1 MNKQALK
8 TIIEAKSPQYFERL
22 PGFASSGLLRLLERI
37 VHADELLDFFDQHGD
52 KRNWEFI
59 QAVFDYL
66 HVSCVAPP
74 EHLKKI
80 PAQGR
85 LICVANHATGP
96 LDGLVLLHA
105 IGQVRQDVKIVLTDI
120 LAGLDNL
127 SDLFLLYDQYT
138 SRLQK
143 QNIAA
148 IRQAI
153 LAEQA
158 VIFFPAGE
166 VTKLSWHGI
175 RDRVWQA
182 GAFSL
187 AHKYRVPILPVAIH
201 ARNSFLYYLIALLHR
216 HASTL
221 LLSHEMFRKRSG
233 TISITIGDLLPPD
246 YICSKGLTDATTQA
260 DYVRIQVQ
268 NLLRKS
274 LSSSETMG

>member
-1 MNKQALK
+1 MIMKKQDLR
-8 TIIEAKSPQYFERL
+8 TVIEAKSPDFFNRL
-22 PGFASSGLLRLLERI
+22 PKVISTPVLRTLERI
-37 VHADELLDFFDQHGD
+37 VHADELLDFFNRHGE
-52 KRNWEFI
+52 KRNWQFI
-59 QAVFDYL
+59 EAVFEYL
-66 HVSCVAPP
+66 NVSYQVSSKD
-74 EHLKKI
+74 LQKI

-96 LDGLVLLHA
+96 LDGLLLLHL

-166 VTKLSWHGI
+166 VTKLSRQGI
-175 RDRVWQA
+175 YEQTWQV

-187 AHKYRVPILPVAIH
+187 ARKYQVPIIPMAIR
-201 ARNSFLYYLIALLHR
+201 ARNSWIYYLIALLHR
-216 HASTL
+216 NASTL
-221 LLSHEMFRKRSG
+221 VLSHEMFHKRFS
-233 TISITIGDLLPPD
+233 TLPIIIGDVLLPEKLFPD
-246 YICSKGLTDATTQA
+246 PAADPHAQA
-260 DYVRIQVQ
+260 QIVRASVRQ
-268 NLLRKS
+268 LLQEHRRR
-274 LSSSETMG
+274 

>member
-127 SDLFLLYDQYT
+127 SDLFYCT
-138 SRLQK
+138 TN
-143 QNIAA
+143 NIAPA
-148 IRQAI
+148 K
-153 LAEQA
+153 AEYRCHSPGYSGGTGRD
-158 VIFFPAGE
+158 FFSGRRSNQTLVA
-166 VTKLSWHGI
+166 WHPRPCG
-175 RDRVWQA
+175 RP

-216 HASTL
+216 HASTP
-221 LLSHEMFRKRSG
+221 
-233 TISITIGDLLPPD
+233 TLP
-246 YICSKGLTDATTQA
+246 
-260 DYVRIQVQ
+260 
-268 NLLRKS
+268 
-274 LSSSETMG
+274 